1 MKNYVESLRELIGTQ
16 MLYLPGVRA
25 IIINGG
31 GEVLLQ
37 MRTDV
42 GLWGLPS
49 GSCEL
54 GETALETL
62 QREVAEETALEV
74 LEAEPMALYSGPG
87 QSVQY
92 PNGDRIQCFS
102 VCFIVRKW
110 KGTPKVDGVEGS
122 ELKFFPPDSLPENLV
137 ELHRRTLKDFT
148 DHDGKFRLLE

>member
-1 MKNYVESLRELIGTQ
+1 MKNYVESLRELIGTR

-25 IIINGG
+25 IITNGG

-49 GSCEL
+49 GSCEP

-74 LEAEPMALYSGPG
+74 LEAEPMSLYSGPG

-92 PNGDRIQCFS
+92 PNGDWIQCFS

-110 KGTPKVDGVEGS
+110 KGTPQVDGVEGS
-122 ELKFFPPDSLPENLV
+122 ELKFFPTDNLPENLV